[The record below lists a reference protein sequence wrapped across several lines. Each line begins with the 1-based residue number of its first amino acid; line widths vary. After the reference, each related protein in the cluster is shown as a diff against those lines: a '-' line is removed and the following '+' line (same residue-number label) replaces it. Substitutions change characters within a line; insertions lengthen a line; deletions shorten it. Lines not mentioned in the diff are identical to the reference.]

1 MAELTMLHPQVSN
14 PPRTALFG
22 LGHGQTQSA
31 CTHRVT
37 GDTSPSNLN
46 LTPIPGPRNRPRSPP
61 HWHWRSRF
69 QSSFRNTWG
78 PNFSG
83 DPTRLGPFFRAD
95 PDWALFFWVPHRAKI
110 ARLVP
115 FFRGSNFGHSPTRA
129 FACTS
134 HRHVRLNVQMNA
146 TVMTMF

>member
-1 MAELTMLHPQVSN
+1 MSDVCAVN
-14 PPRTALFG
+14 PTFIKNSVQSQRNALRRPGQPVVDSVGMRNVLAYAASEDSGLPRQAQAR
-22 LGHGQTQSA
+22 LGA
-31 CTHRVT
+31 K
-37 GDTSPSNLN
+37 SPA
-46 LTPIPGPRNRPRSPP
+46 
-61 HWHWRSRF
+61 
-69 QSSFRNTWG
+69 WG

-134 HRHVRLNVQMNA
+134 HRHVRLNVQMTA